1 MHDMPRHPGI
11 GAESSVAYL
20 KSFAGSHLPRYFWSF
35 DSTQAIKEPHFPP
48 ERLIA
53 GAHGIRYVASFTRGL
68 LTAWGNEGQPV
79 FPVHRRSALLLDS
92 DVAMALRLILVHG
105 HTEPERLAIVLD
117 LAEKS
122 LEWQAE
128 VQIYPYLR
136 QMLLIAHIESKVSDI
151 ERATEALL
159 RFQTLDIA
167 ASVSSKSI
175 KTDQALF
182 GKMERYFEAS
192 GYVGC
197 AKQWV
202 AKLLEKGEPPL
213 WGDMIATYALIL
225 QLIWVGI
232 KESKKSTEA
241 KIAVVDEFIRTRLI
255 QAQPRFFVLAR
266 LFFKRKLAGMLKT
279 GPGEKTYEASRLVGG
294 AWDIYQT
301 TIHEPILG
309 ESEPPTAILSILCTR
324 DKALADYAGH
334 FPLRGV
340 MALDDGTLR
349 IHHDWEDGWLKDML
363 GESLWRDLVSAANS
377 TDPMNEQ
384 VVGDPERIC
393 EITRVLQDEL
403 AIPDGSGLLSR
414 SDPKHVVWA
423 KKSPGS

>member
-1 MHDMPRHPGI
+1 MPQHPGI
-11 GAESSVAYL
+11 EAESSVAYL
-20 KSFAGSHLPRYFWSF
+20 RSFAGSHLPMYFWSF
-35 DSTQAIKEPHFPP
+35 DSTRAIEEPHFPA
-48 ERLIA
+48 ERFIA
-53 GAHGIRYVASFTRGL
+53 GTHGTRYVASFTRGL
-68 LTAWGNEGQPV
+68 LTAWGKEGQRV
-79 FPVHRRSALLLDS
+79 LPVHRRSALLLDS

-105 HTEPERLAIVLD
+105 RAEPERLAIVLD

-122 LEWQAE
+122 LEWHAE

-136 QMLLIAHIESKVSDI
+136 QMLLIASIESKVSDI
-151 ERATEALL
+151 ERAIEALL

-167 ASVSSKSI
+167 ASVSSNDI
-175 KTDQALF
+175 RTDQALF
-182 GKMERYFEAS
+182 GKMEKYFEAS
-192 GYVGC
+192 GYTGC
-197 AKQWV
+197 AKRWV
-202 AKLLEKGEPPL
+202 AGLLKGGEPPL
-213 WGDMIATYALIL
+213 WGDVIATYTLIL

-266 LFFKRKLAGMLKT
+266 LFFKRRLAGLLKV
-279 GPGEKTYEASRLVGG
+279 GPGEKTYEPSRLVGG
-294 AWDIYQT
+294 TWDIYQT

-309 ESEPPTAILSILCTR
+309 ESEPPTAMLSILCTR

-340 MALDDGTLR
+340 MALDDGTIR
-349 IHHDWEDGWLKDML
+349 IQHDWEDGWLKDML
-363 GESLWRDLVSAANS
+363 GESLWRDLVHAANS
-377 TDPMNEQ
+377 TDPMKEQ

-393 EITRVLQDEL
+393 EITRELQDEL
-403 AIPDGSGLLSR
+403 AIPEGMGLVSR
-414 SDPKHVVWA
+414 SEPKHVVWV